1 VIRFVSVSCCLQW
14 RSLAA
19 HPRGVRVLV
28 ALLALWF
35 PLLAQAATV
44 VVPPSVGAGASQRR
58 NQEERQRL
66 RSELTPPAPSGPVLI
81 GPPGTPGVPSVKE
94 GGPHFVLQKI
104 SITSSHFLPRAE
116 LDKLAADYL
125 RRPITLADLYRL
137 VARINALYAKR
148 GLITDR
154 AFLPPQHIVHGSVV
168 IKLVEG
174 RVGRIELRGQPYTDR
189 AFILAHLPVQA
200 GQVLDAPTLQ
210 SALEYFNRTNSVG
223 LRAKLRPGSSFGL
236 SDVLLNVLEPPRY
249 QLNLLGNNEGDAST
263 GRAQGGFYGVFNG
276 PLRRGDSL
284 SLYFIGSRGA
294 NNYNVQYTVPL
305 TTSGLKLSLS
315 ASHDHINIIAGPYE
329 ALGIQGSGD
338 QQSVTLTQPLLAD
351 ARGQLSLGLSLA
363 HAQSRTTLGGFELN
377 NTKSWSPGLGLS
389 AQYTPQWQS
398 WSSSVTLTRPVVK
411 EIYGEQMQYWLLN
424 ATLDGRVALPYAG
437 WSASLQSAGQ
447 YSAVKS
453 LASSQLFQLGGV
465 SSVPGY
471 PSGTAAG
478 VRGYRVELGVHR
490 RLPYG
495 LQGQVFYAQG
505 SAYTPAQPRLTLE
518 SAGVGIS
525 GSLPGRGYV
534 GRSAWRFKV
543 ARSLRDVIPHQSAW
557 TAYFSIVVPL
567 NV

>member
-1 VIRFVSVSCCLQW
+1 M
-14 RSLAA
+14 
-19 HPRGVRVLV
+19 

-35 PLLAQAATV
+35 PLLAQAATA
-44 VVPPSVGAGASQRR
+44 VVPPTVGAGASQRR
-58 NQEERQRL
+58 NDEARQRL
-66 RSELTPPAPSGPVLI
+66 RQELAPSAPSGPVLI
-81 GPPGTPGVPSVKE
+81 GPPGTPGVPSVKA
-94 GGPHFVLQKI
+94 GGPQFVLKKI
-104 SITSSHFLPRAE
+104 VITSSHFLSRAE

-125 RRPITLADLYRL
+125 HRPITLADLYRL
-137 VARINALYAKR
+137 VARINALYADR

-174 RVGRIELRGQPYTDR
+174 RVGRIELRGTPYTDR
-189 AFILAHLPVQA
+189 AFVLSRLPVKK
-200 GQVLDAPTLQ
+200 GQVLDAPELQ

-236 SDVLLNVLEPPRY
+236 SDILLNVLEPPRY
-249 QLNLLGNNEGDAST
+249 QLSLLGNNEGDAST

-294 NNYNVQYTVPL
+294 NNYDAQYTVPL

-329 ALGIQGSGD
+329 ALGIKGSGD
-338 QQSVTLTQPLLAD
+338 QQSVALTQPLLAN
-351 ARGQLSLGLSLA
+351 ARGQLSLGVSLA

-377 NTKSWSPGLGLS
+377 NTKSWSPGLGVS
-389 AQYTPQWQS
+389 AQYTPRRQS
-398 WSSSVTLTRPVVK
+398 WSASVTLTHPVVK
-411 EIYGEQMQYWLLN
+411 ETYGVAVHYWLLN
-424 ATLDGRVALPYAG
+424 ATLDGRIRLPYTG

-490 RLPYG
+490 RLPFYG
-495 LQGQVFYAQG
+495 LRSQVFYAQG
-505 SAYTPAQPRLTLE
+505 SAYTPAQPRLTLK
-518 SAGVGIS
+518 SAGIGIS

-543 ARSLRDVIPHQSAW
+543 AHPLRTVVPNQSAW

-567 NV
+567 NL